1 MLGRPLAGV
10 GGPLASVSRWKSL
23 APEGDDVIAPAGS
36 RRIGI
41 GVAAAA
47 GALLALGGC
56 AAGQHAQTADVT
68 SVVDGV
74 AANVGSIALRA
85 VTVTVPA
92 ASGYAKGSNA
102 TVQLVIVNNSL
113 SNDQLIGISTPVA
126 ADARMFAD
134 EAASTF
140 TPPPSPTATPT
151 GTDTTPTD
159 TTSSTPTDTN
169 SSTATDTNSS
179 TPTDT
184 TSSTPT
190 DTNSATPTE
199 TAAPTLAAID
209 LPAGRATSIGYT
221 PDLPVI
227 QLQSLTRGLFPSQAF
242 PITFQFAKAG
252 SVTFTVAVHLAPGPP
267 TTPSIDIAPTAEG

>member
-1 MLGRPLAGV
+1 M
-10 GGPLASVSRWKSL
+10 
-23 APEGDDVIAPAGS
+23 IALAGS

-47 GALLALGGC
+47 GALLVLGGC
-56 AAGQHAQTADVT
+56 AAGQRAQTADET
-68 SVVDGV
+68 PVVDGV
-74 AANVGSIALRA
+74 AANAGSIALRA
-85 VTVTVPA
+85 VTVTAPA

-102 TVQLVIVNNSL
+102 TLQLVIVNSSL

-140 TPPPSPTATPT
+140 TPPPTPT
-151 GTDTTPTD
+151 DTTSTTPTD
-159 TTSSTPTDTN
+159 TTGSTSTDTTSATPT
-169 SSTATDTNSS
+169 S

-184 TSSTPT
+184 TGTTPTSTPT
-190 DTNSATPTE
+190 DTTSATPTE
-199 TAAPTLAAID
+199 TAAPTLSAID

-221 PDLPVI
+221 PELPVI
-227 QLQSLTRGLFPSQAF
+227 QLEGLTRELFPSQAF

-252 SVTFTVAVHLAPGPP
+252 SVTFTVAVHLAPGPA

>member
-1 MLGRPLAGV
+1 
-10 GGPLASVSRWKSL
+10 
-23 APEGDDVIAPAGS
+23 VIAQAGS

-68 SVVDGV
+68 PVVDGV
-74 AANVGSIALRA
+74 AANAGSIALRA

-126 ADARMFAD
+126 ADGRMFAD

-140 TPPPSPTATPT
+140 TPLPTPTATPT
-151 GTDTTPTD
+151 GTGTTPTG
-159 TTSSTPTDTN
+159 TATSTPTDT
-169 SSTATDTNSS
+169 ASS

-184 TSSTPT
+184 TGSTPT
-190 DTNSATPTE
+190 DTTGSTPTDTTSATPTE
-199 TAAPTLAAID
+199 TAAPTLSAIE

-221 PDLPVI
+221 PELPVI
-227 QLQSLTRGLFPSQAF
+227 QLQSLTRALFPSQAF

-252 SVTFTVAVHLAPGPP
+252 SVTFTMAVHLAPGPA

>member
-1 MLGRPLAGV
+1 
-10 GGPLASVSRWKSL
+10 
-23 APEGDDVIAPAGS
+23 VIAPAGS

-56 AAGQHAQTADVT
+56 AAGQRAQTADVT
-68 SVVDGV
+68 SVLDGV

-85 VTVTVPA
+85 VTVTPPS

-102 TVQLVIVNNSL
+102 TVQLVIVNDGL
-113 SNDQLIGISTPVA
+113 SDDQLIGISTPVA
-126 ADARMFAD
+126 AGARMFAD

-140 TPPPSPTATPT
+140 TPPPPSP
-151 GTDTTPTD
+151 TPTD
-159 TTSSTPTDTN
+159 TTSSNP
-169 SSTATDTNSS
+169 SS

-190 DTNSATPTE
+190 DTSSATPSSTPTDTTGATPSSTPTE

-252 SVTFTVAVHLAPGPP
+252 SVTFTVAVHLASGPA

>member
-1 MLGRPLAGV
+1 
-10 GGPLASVSRWKSL
+10 
-23 APEGDDVIAPAGS
+23 VIAQAGS

-68 SVVDGV
+68 PVVDGV
-74 AANVGSIALRA
+74 AANAGSIALRA

-126 ADARMFAD
+126 ADAQMFAD

-140 TPPPSPTATPT
+140 TPLPTPTATPT
-151 GTDTTPTD
+151 GTGTTPTG
-159 TTSSTPTDTN
+159 TSTSTPTDT
-169 SSTATDTNSS
+169 ASS

-184 TSSTPT
+184 TGSTPT
-190 DTNSATPTE
+190 DTNGSTPTGTTSATPTE
-199 TAAPTLAAID
+199 TAAPTLSAIE

-221 PDLPVI
+221 PELPVI
-227 QLQSLTRGLFPSQAF
+227 QLQSLTRALFPSQAF

-252 SVTFTVAVHLAPGPP
+252 SVTFTMAVHLAPGPA